1 MELRKVRGVLAIF
14 FLLCLIKA
22 GEVKS
27 TVELVANGTA
37 GEPSP
42 ASENKPTISTPINQ
56 TPIDN
61 KPIDATPIK
70 NDALDIDLMRKEVQR
85 SDYKGQKRR
94 WVELHGSLNKQYVY
108 LIVEKTGK
116 RDVAGYLF
124 DGKGNHSYVYGEWF
138 NGQLQIYDQSNKS
151 LTIMLHD

>member
-1 MELRKVRGVLAIF
+1 MELRKVRSVLSIF
-14 FLLCLIKA
+14 FLLSLIKA

>member
-1 MELRKVRGVLAIF
+1 MELRKVRSVLSIF
-14 FLLCLIKA
+14 FLLSLIKA

-37 GEPSP
+37 GESSP
-42 ASENKPTISTPINQ
+42 ASGNKPTISTPINQ

>member
-1 MELRKVRGVLAIF
+1 MELRKVRGVLSIF

-116 RDVAGYLF
+116 RDIAGYLF

>member
-1 MELRKVRGVLAIF
+1 MGLRKIRGLLSGF
-14 FLLCLIKA
+14 FLLILIMA

-27 TVELVANGTA
+27 TVELVAA
-37 GEPSP
+37 GKPEGPP
-42 ASENKPTISTPINQ
+42 HATENKPKISTPINR
-56 TPIDN
+56 TPIGN
-61 KPIDATPIK
+61 KPIDATPIT
-70 NDALDIDLMRKEVQR
+70 NEALDIDLMPKEGR
-85 SDYKGQKRR
+85 ESDYKGPQRR

-138 NGQLQIYDQSNKS
+138 NDQLQVYDQSNKS
-151 LTIMLHD
+151 LTILLHD

>member
-1 MELRKVRGVLAIF
+1 MELRKVRGVLSIF

>member
-1 MELRKVRGVLAIF
+1 MELQKVRSVLSIF
-14 FLLCLIKA
+14 FLLSLIKA

-42 ASENKPTISTPINQ
+42 TSENKPTISTPITQ

-61 KPIDATPIK
+61 KPIGTTPIK
-70 NDALDIDLMRKEVQR
+70 NDALDTDLMHKQGQIR
-85 SDYKGQKRR
+85 DYKGQNRR

-138 NGQLQIYDQSNKS
+138 NGQLQVYDQSNKS

>member
-1 MELRKVRGVLAIF
+1 MELRKVRGVLSIF
-14 FLLCLIKA
+14 FLLCLLKA